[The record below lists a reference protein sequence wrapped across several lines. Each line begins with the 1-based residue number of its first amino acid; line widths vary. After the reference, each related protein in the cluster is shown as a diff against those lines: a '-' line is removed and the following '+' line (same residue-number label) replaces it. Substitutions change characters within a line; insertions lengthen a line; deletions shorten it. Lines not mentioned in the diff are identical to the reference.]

1 MGYIANCGELDVNNL
16 ITAMNYGAAVA
27 SVTVEG
33 FGTESIEKINRE
45 KIENRFQKLNGG
57 PGRI

>member
-1 MGYIANCGELDVNNL
+1 
-16 ITAMNYGAAVA
+16 MNYGAAVA

-33 FGTESIEKINRE
+33 FGTESIEKINLK
-45 KIENRFQKLNGG
+45 KIETRFQQLNGG